1 MAQIVEVLGVGN
13 IEFPD
18 GMSKEQIGLALQK
31 LPQPKFTP
39 TPQNQGNVINT
50 DVPTVVGSRP
60 NAVNPQPAQAPRTLP
75 DYARSLYEVP
85 ATVLSGAVAPF
96 IGVGAGMIE
105 NMRQGTN
112 QRVDRPELA
121 QRFTFEPSSPVSM
134 DVLESLGGALEASKI
149 PAYVPTIG
157 TAARATQQTARA
169 TAPLASGNLP
179 SFNQATQAVRP
190 AVNRLADALREQE
203 APTLS
208 GVGAALVPD
217 AQRRINIAKGL
228 RVEVPLRKGQATREL
243 GQQQFE
249 AEMAKTYP
257 KDVGRPIIES
267 NLNQNERILQNF
279 DAYVDATGAQKA
291 GEFNLRE
298 VGKVVDSALVNEAN
312 RVKKK
317 ITDLYTVAREKGE
330 TQEPV
335 SYASLKTYIE
345 QQTPTVR
352 TKLAPILDAVDEQIK
367 LNDPKGTGAISIN
380 QIEDIFQFINKNYD
394 PTDAVANVHVRAMK
408 DAINAATEGKGGEYY
423 QTARAMRAKYAREFE
438 NVGYIDKLLSKK
450 AGTTDRAVA
459 LEDVFDHS
467 ILKGSLDDVR
477 AIGRTL
483 KKAGPEGEQAWRELQ
498 GQTIEQMKAAVTK
511 NIQRDEG
518 GNPIVSPRQFDNFV
532 KNLDADGKLDYIFG
546 KKGAQE
552 IRDLRDTAITVYS
565 PVAGINQ
572 SNTAS
577 ALTQALDR
585 IRGSALSKLPMGVGS
600 LYEVGA
606 EMATKKKLGKQ
617 VQEAVDFDPNA
628 LSRELRKGK

>member
-1 MAQIVEVLGVGN
+1 MAEREYTVVA
-13 IEFPD
+13 PD
-18 GMSKEQIGLALQK
+18 GKEVTLIGPVGASQAEIIAQAQK
-31 LPQPKFTP
+31 LYKP
-39 TPQNQGNVINT
+39 TPIDRGNVINT

-75 DYARSLYEVP
+75 DYAKALYEVP

-190 AVNRLADALREQE
+190 AVNRLADALREQDT
-203 APTLS
+203 PRLS
-208 GVGAALVPD
+208 GVGAAEVPD
-217 AQRRINIAKGL
+217 VQNRVALAQGL
-228 RVEVPLRKGQATREL
+228 RVPVPLTKGQATREL

-249 AEMAKTYP
+249 AETMKTYP
-257 KDVGRPIIES
+257 TDVGRPLVKS
-267 NLNQNERILQNF
+267 KLDQNERILQNF
-279 DAYVDATGAQKA
+279 DAFVDATGAEKA
-291 GEFNLRE
+291 GEFNLRQ
-298 VGKVVDSALVNEAN
+298 VGKVVDSALVNQAN
-312 RVKKK
+312 KVKKDIRSAYK
-317 ITDLYTVAREKGE
+317 LAEEAGE
-330 TQEPV
+330 TAELVDVTGVQKYLDGLKAEEV
-335 SYASLKTYIE
+335 NASVITSAKIMLSE
-345 QQTPTVR
+345 
-352 TKLAPILDAVDEQIK
+352 LADNGK
-367 LNDPKGTGAISIN
+367 ISIN
-380 QIEDIFQFINKNYD
+380 DLEQIRKRINRISGD
-394 PTDAVANVHVRAMK
+394 T
-408 DAINAATEGKGGEYY
+408 ATNKEFGREIKAQIDLATVGKGGELF
-423 QTARAMRAKYAREFE
+423 QKARKLRENYAREFE
-438 NVGYIDKLLSKK
+438 NVGYVDKLLSKK

-459 LEDVFDHS
+459 LEDVFKHS
-467 ILKGSLDDVR
+467 VLDGSLDDVR

-518 GNPIVSPRQFDNFV
+518 GNPIVSPKQFDTFV

-617 VQEAVDFDPNA
+617 VQEAVDFDPKA
-628 LSRELRKGK
+628 LSKELRKGK

>member
-1 MAQIVEVLGVGN
+1 MAEREYTVVA
-13 IEFPD
+13 PD
-18 GMSKEQIGLALQK
+18 GKEVTLIGPVGASQDEIIAQAQRLYK
-31 LPQPKFTP
+31 P
-39 TPQNQGNVINT
+39 TPIDRGNVINS

-60 NAVNPQPAQAPRTLP
+60 NAVNAQPAQAPRTLP
-75 DYARSLYEVP
+75 DYAKALYEVP
-85 ATVLSGAVAPF
+85 ATVLTGAVAPF
-96 IGVGAGMIE
+96 IGVGAGMVE
-105 NMRQGTN
+105 NLREGKN
-112 QRVDRPELA
+112 KRVDRPELG
-121 QRFTFEPSSPVSM
+121 QRFTYEPTSPVSQ
-134 DVLESLGGALEASKI
+134 DVLGSMGEALTAAKI

-157 TAARATQQTARA
+157 TTARA
-169 TAPLASGNLP
+169 TNQARQISPIP
-179 SFNQATQAVRP
+179 SFAASTVEKAKP
-190 AVNRLADALREQE
+190 AINRLADALREQE
-203 APTLS
+203 TPNLS
-208 GVGAALVPD
+208 GVGAAVVPD
-217 AQRRINIAKGL
+217 VQNRIALAQGL
-228 RVEVPLRKGQATREL
+228 RVPVPLRKGQATREL

-267 NLNQNERILQNF
+267 SLNQNERILQNF

-298 VGKVVDSALVNEAN
+298 VGKVVDSALVNQATKA
-312 RVKKK
+312 KKQVSDSYK
-317 ITDLYTVAREKGE
+317 LAREAGE
-330 TQEPV
+330 TAELVDVTGVKNFLDGLEAESINAPIIT
-335 SYASLKTYIE
+335 SAKMKLD
-345 QQTPTVR
+345 
-352 TKLAPILDAVDEQIK
+352 KLAKGNEISLNDLEEVRKMVNSLSGDTPSNMAFGKQIK
-367 LNDPKGTGAISIN
+367 D
-380 QIEDIFQFINKNYD
+380 QIDLS
-394 PTDAVANVHVRAMK
+394 TL
-408 DAINAATEGKGGEYY
+408 GKGGDLY
-423 QTARAMRAKYAREFE
+423 QKARKLRENYAREFE
-438 NVGYIDKLLSKK
+438 NVGYVDKLLSKK
-450 AGTTDRAVA
+450 AGTSDRAVA

-467 ILKGSLDDVR
+467 IMKGSLDDVR

-483 KKAGPEGEQAWRELQ
+483 KKAGSEGEQAWRELQ

-518 GNPIVSPRQFDNFV
+518 GNPIVSPKQLDTFV

-628 LSRELRKGK
+628 VAKELRKGAK

>member
-1 MAQIVEVLGVGN
+1 MAEREYTVVA
-13 IEFPD
+13 PD
-18 GMSKEQIGLALQK
+18 GKEVTLIGPVGASQAEIIAQAQK
-31 LPQPKFTP
+31 LYKP
-39 TPQNQGNVINT
+39 TPIDRGNVINT

-75 DYARSLYEVP
+75 DYAKALYEVP
-85 ATVLSGAVAPF
+85 LAAFSSFPAAVAYGNVPSNAPPE
-96 IGVGAGMIE
+96 V
-105 NMRQGTN
+105 RQAAEERAARLQYTP
-112 QRVDRPELA
+112 R
-121 QRFTFEPSSPVSM
+121 SPVSQ
-134 DVLESLGGALEASKI
+134 DVLETVGEVLTDAKI
-149 PAYVPTIG
+149 PPYIPVLG
-157 TAARATQQTARA
+157 TTARATQQAGRT

-179 SFNQATQAVRP
+179 SFNQATQAVKP

-203 APTLS
+203 APNLS
-208 GVGAALVPD
+208 GVGAAVVPD
-217 AQRRINIAKGL
+217 VQNRLALAQNL
-228 RVEVPLRKGQATREL
+228 RVPVPLRKGQATREL

-279 DAYVDATGAQKA
+279 DAYVDATGAEKA
-291 GEFNLRE
+291 GEFNLRQ
-298 VGKVVDSALVNEAN
+298 VGKVVDSALVNQAN
-312 RVKKK
+312 KVKKDIRSAYK
-317 ITDLYTVAREKGE
+317 LAEEAGE
-330 TQEPV
+330 TAELIDVTGVQKYLDGLKAEEINAPV
-335 SYASLKTYIE
+335 ITSAKIMLSE
-345 QQTPTVR
+345 
-352 TKLAPILDAVDEQIK
+352 LADNGK
-367 LNDPKGTGAISIN
+367 ISIN
-380 QIEDIFQFINKNYD
+380 DLEQIRKRINRISGNTA
-394 PTDAVANVHVRAMK
+394 TDKEFGREIKAQIDLSTV
-408 DAINAATEGKGGEYY
+408 GKGGDLY
-423 QTARAMRAKYAREFE
+423 QKARKLRENYAREFE
-438 NVGYIDKLLSKK
+438 NVGYVDKLLSKK
-450 AGTTDRAVA
+450 LGTTDRAVA

-467 ILKGSLDDVR
+467 IMKGSLDDVR

-511 NIQRDEG
+511 NIQRDET
-518 GNPIVSPRQFDNFV
+518 GNPIVSPKQLDSFV

-617 VQEAVDFDPNA
+617 VQEAVDFDPKA
-628 LSRELRKGK
+628 LSKELRKGK

>member
-39 TPQNQGNVINT
+39 TPENRGNVINT

-60 NAVNPQPAQAPRTLP
+60 NAVNQQPVEQPRTLP
-75 DYARSLYEVP
+75 DYAKALYEVP
-85 ATVLSGAVAPF
+85 ATVISGAVAPF
-96 IGVGAGMIE
+96 IGVGAGIAE
-105 NMRQGTN
+105 NIRKGTN
-112 QRVDRPELA
+112 ERVDRPELA
-121 QRFTFEPSSPVSM
+121 QRFTYEPTSPVSQ
-134 DVLESLGGALEASKI
+134 DVLGSMGEALTAAKI
-149 PAYVPTIG
+149 PAYVPTVG
-157 TAARATQQTARA
+157 TAARAINQTNQIS
-169 TAPLASGNLP
+169 PLP
-179 SFNQATQAVRP
+179 SFAASTVQRAKP
-190 AVNRLADALREQE
+190 AVNRLADALREPE
-203 APTLS
+203 VSTMS
-208 GVGAALVPD
+208 GVGAAVVPD
-217 AQRRINIAKGL
+217 VQNRIALAQGL
-228 RVEVPLRKGQATREL
+228 RVPVPLRKGQATREL

-267 NLNQNERILQNF
+267 SLNQNERILQNF

-298 VGKVVDSALVNEAN
+298 VGKVVDSALVNQANKAKKQVSEAY
-312 RVKKK
+312 K
-317 ITDLYTVAREKGE
+317 LAREAGEDAELVDVKGVQNYLNGLE
-330 TQEPV
+330 AE
-335 SYASLKTYIE
+335 SIN
-345 QQTPTVR
+345 
-352 TKLAPILDAVDEQIK
+352 APIIKSAKMKLDNLAKGGQISLNELEEVRKMVNALSGDTPSNMAFGKQIK
-367 LNDPKGTGAISIN
+367 D
-380 QIEDIFQFINKNYD
+380 QIDL
-394 PTDAVANVHVRAMK
+394 TTV
-408 DAINAATEGKGGEYY
+408 GKGGELY
-423 QTARAMRAKYAREFE
+423 QKARKLRENYAREFE
-438 NVGYIDKLLSKK
+438 NVGYVDKLLSKK
-450 AGTTDRAVA
+450 AGTSDRAVA

-467 ILKGSLDDVR
+467 IMKGSLDDVR
-477 AIGRTL
+477 SIGRTL

-511 NIQRDEG
+511 NIQRDET
-518 GNPIVSPRQFDNFV
+518 GNPIVSPKQLDTFV
-532 KNLDADGKLDYIFG
+532 KNLDADGKLDYLFG

-617 VQEAVDFDPNA
+617 VQEAVDFDPKA
-628 LSRELRKGK
+628 LSKELRKGK

>member
-39 TPQNQGNVINT
+39 TPENRGNVINT

-60 NAVNPQPAQAPRTLP
+60 NAVNPQPAQAPRTMG
-75 DYARSLYEVP
+75 DYVKALYEVP
-85 ATVLSGAVAPF
+85 ATVVTGAVAPF
-96 IGVGAGMIE
+96 IGVGAGMVE
-105 NMRQGTN
+105 NLREGTN
-112 QRVDRPELA
+112 KRVDRPELA
-121 QRFTFEPSSPVSM
+121 QRFTFQPSSPVSI
-134 DVLESLGGALEASKI
+134 DALESLGGALDVAKI

-157 TAARATQQTARA
+157 TAARATQQTART

-179 SFNQATQAVRP
+179 SFNQVTQAVKP

-203 APTLS
+203 APNLS
-208 GVGAALVPD
+208 GVGAAVVPD
-217 AQRRINIAKGL
+217 VQNRVALAQGL
-228 RVEVPLRKGQATREL
+228 RVPVPLRKGQATREL

-298 VGKVVDSALVNEAN
+298 VGKVVDTALVNQAN
-312 RVKKK
+312 KAKKQVSDAYK
-317 ITDLYTVAREKGE
+317 LAREAGEDAELVDVKGV
-330 TQEPV
+330 Q
-335 SYASLKTYIE
+335 SYLNGLEAESIN
-345 QQTPTVR
+345 
-352 TKLAPILDAVDEQIK
+352 APIIKSAKMKLDNLAKGGQISLNELEEVRKMVNSLSGDTPSNMAFGKQIK
-367 LNDPKGTGAISIN
+367 D
-380 QIEDIFQFINKNYD
+380 QIDL
-394 PTDAVANVHVRAMK
+394 
-408 DAINAATEGKGGEYY
+408 ATVGKGGELY
-423 QTARAMRAKYAREFE
+423 QKARKLRENYAREFE
-438 NVGYIDKLLSKK
+438 NVGFVDRLLSKK
-450 AGTTDRAVA
+450 AGTSDRAVA

-467 ILKGSLDDVR
+467 IMKGSLDDVR

-518 GNPIVSPRQFDNFV
+518 GNPIVSPKQFDTFV

>member
-1 MAQIVEVLGVGN
+1 MAEREYTVVAPDGKEVTLIGPVGASQAEIIAQAQRLYNPSSADRGN
-13 IEFPD
+13 I
-18 GMSKEQIGLALQK
+18 
-31 LPQPKFTP
+31 
-39 TPQNQGNVINT
+39 INT
-50 DVPTVVGSRP
+50 DVPTVVGTRP
-60 NAVNPQPAQAPRTLP
+60 NAVNPQPAQAPRTMG
-75 DYARSLYEVP
+75 DYAKALYEVP

-96 IGVGAGMIE
+96 IGVGAGIAE
-105 NMRQGTN
+105 NIREGTN
-112 QRVDRPELA
+112 KRVDRPELG
-121 QRFTFEPSSPVSM
+121 QRFTYQPSSPVSA
-134 DVLESLGGALEASKI
+134 DALESLGTALTAAKI

-157 TAARATQQTARA
+157 TAARAVNQSNQISPLPSYAAA
-169 TAPLASGNLP
+169 TAQRAK
-179 SFNQATQAVRP
+179 P
-190 AVNRLADALREQE
+190 AVNRLADALREQDT
-203 APTLS
+203 PNLS
-208 GVGAALVPD
+208 GVGAAVVPD
-217 AQRRINIAKGL
+217 VQNRVALAQGL
-228 RVEVPLRKGQATREL
+228 RVPVPLRKGQATREL

-267 NLNQNERILQNF
+267 SLNQNERILQNF

-298 VGKVVDSALVNEAN
+298 VGKVVDSALVNQAN
-312 RVKKK
+312 KAKKQVGDAYK
-317 ITDLYTVAREKGE
+317 LAREAGEDAELVDIKGV
-330 TQEPV
+330 Q
-335 SYASLKTYIE
+335 SYLNGLEAESIN
-345 QQTPTVR
+345 
-352 TKLAPILDAVDEQIK
+352 APIIKSAKMKLDNLAKGGQISLNELEEVRKMVNALSGDTPSNMAFGKQIK
-367 LNDPKGTGAISIN
+367 D
-380 QIEDIFQFINKNYD
+380 QIDLS
-394 PTDAVANVHVRAMK
+394 TV
-408 DAINAATEGKGGEYY
+408 GKGGELY
-423 QTARAMRAKYAREFE
+423 QKARKLRENYAREFE
-438 NVGYIDKLLSKK
+438 NVGFVDRLLNKK
-450 AGTTDRAVA
+450 PGTSDRSVA

-467 ILKGSLDDVR
+467 IMKGSLDDVR
-477 AIGRTL
+477 SIGRTL

-518 GNPIVSPRQFDNFV
+518 GNPIVSPKQLDTFV

-617 VQEAVDFDPNA
+617 VQEAVDFDPKA
-628 LSRELRKGK
+628 LSKELRKGK

>member
-1 MAQIVEVLGVGN
+1 MAFNPDLYLKAQREKGDESARARGFDPDAYLGKVGAERGN
-13 IEFPD
+13 I
-18 GMSKEQIGLALQK
+18 
-31 LPQPKFTP
+31 
-39 TPQNQGNVINT
+39 INT

-60 NAVNPQPAQAPRTLP
+60 NAVNPQPTQPSRTLP
-75 DYARSLYEVP
+75 DYAKALYEVP
-85 ATVLSGAVAPF
+85 AAMLTSVPSALAYGYVPSGSSPEV
-96 IGVGAGMIE
+96 
-105 NMRQGTN
+105 RQAAEERAAKYQYTP
-112 QRVDRPELA
+112 R
-121 QRFTFEPSSPVSM
+121 SPVSQ
-134 DVLESLGGALEASKI
+134 DVLQTVGEALTDAKI
-149 PAYVPTIG
+149 PPFIPVLG
-157 TAARATQQTARA
+157 TTARATQQARQIS
-169 TAPLASGNLP
+169 PIP
-179 SFNQATQAVRP
+179 SFAASTVEKAKP
-190 AVNRLADALREQE
+190 AVNRLADALREQDV
-203 APTLS
+203 PRLS
-208 GVGAALVPD
+208 GVGAAEVPD
-217 AQRRINIAKGL
+217 VQNRIALAQGL
-228 RVEVPLRKGQATREL
+228 RVPVPLRKGQATREL

-267 NLNQNERILQNF
+267 SLNQNDRILLNF
-279 DAYVDATGAQKA
+279 DAFVDATGAQKA

-467 ILKGSLDDVR
+467 IVKGSLDDVR

-511 NIQRDEG
+511 SIQRDET
-518 GNPIVSPRQFDNFV
+518 GNPIVSPKQFDTFV

-585 IRGSALSKLPMGVGS
+585 IRGSALSKLPMGIGS

-617 VQEAVDFDPNA
+617 VQEAVDFDPKA
-628 LSRELRKGK
+628 LSKELKKGK

>member
-1 MAQIVEVLGVGN
+1 MAQIVEVIGVGN
-13 IEFPD
+13 VEFPD
-18 GMSKEQIGLALQK
+18 GMSKEAIGLALQK
-31 LPQPKFTP
+31 LPKPNA
-39 TPQNQGNVINT
+39 QNQGTPISA
-50 DVPTVVGSRP
+50 DLPTAVGAKP
-60 NAVNPQPAQAPRTLP
+60 NIIRYEKQPEQAPRTMG
-75 DYARSLYEVP
+75 DYVKALYEVP
-85 ATVLSGAVAPF
+85 FAAFSSFPAAVAYGNVPS
-96 IGVGAGMIE
+96 GSA
-105 NMRQGTN
+105 
-112 QRVDRPELA
+112 PEVYKA
-121 QRFTFEPSSPVSM
+121 AEERAAKYQYAPRSPVSQ
-134 DVLESLGGALEASKI
+134 DVLQSVGEALTDAKI
-149 PAYVPTIG
+149 PPFIPVLG
-157 TAARATQQTARA
+157 TTARATQQAGRT
-169 TAPLASGNLP
+169 TAPIVRGNLP
-179 SFNQATQAVRP
+179 SFDQATQTVKP
-190 AVNRLADALREQE
+190 AINRLASALREQDT
-203 APTLS
+203 PNLS
-208 GVGAALVPD
+208 GVGSAEVPNVQNRIAL
-217 AQRRINIAKGL
+217 AQNL
-228 RVEVPLRKGQATREL
+228 RVPVPLRKGQATREL

-267 NLNQNERILQNF
+267 SLNQNERILQNF

-335 SYASLKTYIE
+335 SYAPLKTYIE

-352 TKLAPILDAVDEQIK
+352 SKLAPILDAVDEQIK
-367 LNDPKGTGAISIN
+367 VNDPKKTGAISIN

-394 PTDAVANVHVRAMK
+394 PTDAVANIHVRAMK
-408 DAINAATEGKGGEYY
+408 DAINTATEGKGGEYY

-438 NVGYIDKLLSKK
+438 NVGFVDKLLSKK

-477 AIGRTL
+477 SIGRTL

-511 NIQRDEG
+511 NIQRDEA
-518 GNPIVSPRQFDNFV
+518 GNPIVSPKQLDSFV

-606 EMATKKKLGKQ
+606 EMATKKKLGKK

-628 LSRELRKGK
+628 LSKELRKGK

>member
-39 TPQNQGNVINT
+39 TPENMGNVINT

-60 NAVNPQPAQAPRTLP
+60 NAVNPQPAQALRTLP
-75 DYARSLYEVP
+75 DYAKALYEVP
-85 ATVLSGAVAPF
+85 AAMISSVPSALAYGYVPSGSAPE
-96 IGVGAGMIE
+96 V
-105 NMRQGTN
+105 RQAAEE
-112 QRVDRPELA
+112 RA
-121 QRFTFEPSSPVSM
+121 ARFQYAPRSPVSQ
-134 DVLESLGGALEASKI
+134 DVLQTVGEALTDAKI
-149 PAYVPTIG
+149 PPFIPVLG
-157 TAARATQQTARA
+157 TTARATQRA
-169 TAPLASGNLP
+169 TQTTAPMVRGNLP
-179 SFNQATQAVRP
+179 SFDQASQAIKP
-190 AVNRLADALREQE
+190 AVNRLADALREQDT
-203 APTLS
+203 PRLS
-208 GVGAALVPD
+208 GVGAAEVPD
-217 AQRRINIAKGL
+217 VQNRVALAQGL
-228 RVEVPLRKGQATREL
+228 RVPVPLTKGQATREL

-249 AEMAKTYP
+249 AETMKTYP
-257 KDVGRPIIES
+257 TDVGRPLVKS
-267 NLNQNERILQNF
+267 KLDQNERILQNF
-279 DAYVDATGAQKA
+279 DAFVDATGAEKA
-291 GEFNLRE
+291 GEFNLRQ
-298 VGKVVDSALVNEAN
+298 VGKVVDSALVNQAN
-312 RVKKK
+312 KVKKDIRSAYK
-317 ITDLYTVAREKGE
+317 LAEEAGE
-330 TQEPV
+330 TAELVDVTGVQKYLDGLKAEEV
-335 SYASLKTYIE
+335 NASVITSAKIMLSE
-345 QQTPTVR
+345 
-352 TKLAPILDAVDEQIK
+352 LADNGK
-367 LNDPKGTGAISIN
+367 ISIN
-380 QIEDIFQFINKNYD
+380 DLEQIRKRINRISGD
-394 PTDAVANVHVRAMK
+394 T
-408 DAINAATEGKGGEYY
+408 ATNKEFGREIKTQIDLATVGKGGELF
-423 QTARAMRAKYAREFE
+423 QKARKLRENYAREFE
-438 NVGYIDKLLSKK
+438 NVGYVDKLLSKK

-459 LEDVFDHS
+459 LEDVFKHS
-467 ILKGSLDDVR
+467 VIDGSLDDVR

-511 NIQRDEG
+511 NIQRDEI
-518 GNPIVSPRQFDNFV
+518 GNPIVSPKQFDSFV

-617 VQEAVDFDPNA
+617 VQEAVDFDPKA
-628 LSRELRKGK
+628 LSKELRKGK

>member
-1 MAQIVEVLGVGN
+1 MAEREYTVVA
-13 IEFPD
+13 PD
-18 GMSKEQIGLALQK
+18 GKEVTLIGPVGASQAEIIAQAQK
-31 LPQPKFTP
+31 LYKP
-39 TPQNQGNVINT
+39 TPIDRGNVINT

-75 DYARSLYEVP
+75 DYAKALYEVP
-85 ATVLSGAVAPF
+85 LAAVSSFPAAVAYGNVPSNATPE
-96 IGVGAGMIE
+96 V
-105 NMRQGTN
+105 RQAAEERAARLQYTP
-112 QRVDRPELA
+112 R
-121 QRFTFEPSSPVSM
+121 SPVSQ
-134 DVLESLGGALEASKI
+134 DVLQTVGEVLTDAKI
-149 PAYVPTIG
+149 PPYIPVLG
-157 TAARATQQTARA
+157 TTARATQQTART

-179 SFNQATQAVRP
+179 SFNQVTQTVKP
-190 AVNRLADALREQE
+190 AVNRLADALREQDT
-203 APTLS
+203 PNLS
-208 GVGAALVPD
+208 GVGAAVVPD
-217 AQRRINIAKGL
+217 VQNRVALAQGL
-228 RVEVPLRKGQATREL
+228 RVPVPLRKGQATREL

-279 DAYVDATGAQKA
+279 DAYVDATGAEKA
-291 GEFNLRE
+291 GEFNLRQ
-298 VGKVVDSALVNEAN
+298 VGKVVDSALVNQAN
-312 RVKKK
+312 KVKKDIRSAYK
-317 ITDLYTVAREKGE
+317 LAEEAGE
-330 TQEPV
+330 TAELIDVTGVQKYLDGLKAEEVNAPV
-335 SYASLKTYIE
+335 ITSAKIMLSE
-345 QQTPTVR
+345 
-352 TKLAPILDAVDEQIK
+352 LAD
-367 LNDPKGTGAISIN
+367 KGKISIN
-380 QIEDIFQFINKNYD
+380 DLEQIRKRINRISGNTA
-394 PTDAVANVHVRAMK
+394 TDKEFGREIKAQIDLSTV
-408 DAINAATEGKGGEYY
+408 GKGGDLY
-423 QTARAMRAKYAREFE
+423 QKARKLRENYAREFE
-438 NVGYIDKLLSKK
+438 NVGYVDKLLSKK
-450 AGTTDRAVA
+450 LGTTDRAVA

-467 ILKGSLDDVR
+467 IMKGSLDDVR

-511 NIQRDEG
+511 NIQRDET
-518 GNPIVSPRQFDNFV
+518 GNPIVSPKQLDSFV

-585 IRGSALSKLPMGVGS
+585 IKGSALSKLPMGVGS

-617 VQEAVDFDPNA
+617 VQEAVDFDPKA
-628 LSRELRKGK
+628 LSKELRKGK